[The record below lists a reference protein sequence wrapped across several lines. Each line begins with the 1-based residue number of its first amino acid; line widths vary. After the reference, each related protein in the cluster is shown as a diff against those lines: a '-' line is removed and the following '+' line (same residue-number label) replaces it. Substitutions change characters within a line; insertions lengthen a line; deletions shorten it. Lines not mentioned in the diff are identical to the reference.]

1 MSLVDDK
8 AMVED
13 LGSTNGTFVD
23 GERITTPSMLEEGKV
38 LRIGSQRFRYERR
51 SRREVERA
59 EDLERD
65 LANASSYVLSLLPE
79 PLTAGPVRTDWR
91 FVPSAQLGGDAF
103 GYYWLDPETFV
114 FYLFDVAGHG
124 VGSAMHSATV
134 MNVLRQRALPHVDF
148 SDPASVLSSLNVRFQ
163 MDGHSG
169 LFFTMWYGVYRP
181 GDRTLV
187 CGSAGHHPAY
197 LVPSDRTPRSRWD
210 GRLDDGRDRRHRL
223 PGPADDRA
231 GRERAVPLQRRRVR
245 DRDERPAAV
254 DAVGLPAAAPA
265 AGVARDGDAERIY
278 RAVRQAAGPGPLDD
292 DFSLMAVTFLYARH
306 IAFALWHA
314 VCDRVPE
321 AELKSMSEK
330 RIRVAAGG
338 SDAAC
343 LARCRRTRFWRR
355 WRARRDDDGPFP
367 ELRRRRTRSAGTLPE
382 ARFSDS
388 CARLARATTQP
399 PCST

>member
-1 MSLVDDK
+1 MLGDDAEAERTMFARQGSAPEGTIEPDTIGHYLVMLEGAEPGRCVEVGATPITIGRHPGLTLVLADTELSRRHARVSLVDDK

-23 GERITTPSMLEEGKV
+23 GERIAAPWMLEEGKV

-59 EDLERD
+59 EDLEHD
-65 LANASSYVLSLLPE
+65 LAKASRYVLSLLPE
-79 PLTAGPVRTDWR
+79 PLTAGPVRTEWR

-124 VGSAMHSATV
+124 VGSAMHSVTV

-197 LVPSDRTPRSRWD
+197 LVPSDRTAAEPLGTAGLMVGVTVDTAYQVRRTTVPGGSVLYLFSD
-210 GRLDDGRDRRHRL
+210 GAFDIVTNDRRRWTQSDVL
-223 PGPADDRA
+223 PLLLEPASPETR
-231 GRERAVPLQRRRVR
+231 
-245 DRDERPAAV
+245 
-254 DAVGLPAAAPA
+254 
-265 AGVARDGDAERIY
+265 DAERIY
-278 RAVRQAAGPGPLDD
+278 RAVRQAAVPGPLDD
-292 DFSLMAVTFLYARH
+292 DFSLMALTFL
-306 IAFALWHA
+306 
-314 VCDRVPE
+314 
-321 AELKSMSEK
+321 
-330 RIRVAAGG
+330 
-338 SDAAC
+338 
-343 LARCRRTRFWRR
+343 
-355 WRARRDDDGPFP
+355 
-367 ELRRRRTRSAGTLPE
+367 
-382 ARFSDS
+382 
-388 CARLARATTQP
+388 
-399 PCST
+399 